1 MTVACSDAPTRSLSE
16 RSVPFEVPPDAVR
29 PTGSRSTKYA
39 PTDRHRI
46 YVGRR
51 QRVDMVSTVGLTDG
65 GLVVAGLVLVFFGA
79 ALSVYAVALLGF
91 LLGAG
96 GAYTVAPALLGA
108 VGSEG
113 VVGLAVA
120 VVAGGLVGAALAYVA
135 LSFAT
140 AVPSAVVGAYVGL
153 AVVAPVVTDG
163 GLLRYPVAALGGLV
177 GAVAGVTLTK
187 FALTFVT
194 SFFGAALASG
204 ALSAS
209 AFRAAREGPT
219 VEPLLVDPL
228 ATTPVAGAAVPLFAA
243 LFVIGLLS
251 QVGLFRLGWVTRLAA
266 VLPGA
271 RALDSKGG

>member
-1 MTVACSDAPTRSLSE
+1 
-16 RSVPFEVPPDAVR
+16 
-29 PTGSRSTKYA
+29 
-39 PTDRHRI
+39 
-46 YVGRR
+46 
-51 QRVDMVSTVGLTDG
+51 MVSTVGLADG

-96 GAYTVAPALLGA
+96 GAYTVAPVLLGA

-163 GLLRYPVAALGGLV
+163 GLLRYPLAALGGLA
-177 GAVAGVTLTK
+177 GAVVGVTLTK